1 MTGMIEDLTRKNA
14 KGCMYEECGVYSV
27 SQVNNVSIIS
37 SMKVLVS
44 SLPPYFLLRVL
55 RLPVTGVV
63 DRLDDFLDDV
73 EVLLFAGAFFAGAFF
88 AGAFLAG
95 DLAGDLAGAFL
106 AADLEDADAER
117 LVLVERLGFG
127 LADLA
132 AAGFAAVFLADAER
146 PLVDFVEALLLAG
159 DLDLAA
165 AFFAAAASFLSL
177 AVSFLLFCASF
188 SVAVSASTPATRARP
203 RAAFPGRAGGRRRA
217 WRSRRT

>member
-1 MTGMIEDLTRKNA
+1 MIEDLTRKNA

-73 EVLLFAGAFFAGAFF
+73 EVLLFAGAFF

-165 AFFAAAASFLSL
+165 AFFAAGFFVTLRLRLAGSATTSAAASATF
-177 AVSFLLFCASF
+177 AVGFVDLRDFT
-188 SVAVSASTPATRARP
+188 VEYVTVR
-203 RAAFPGRAGGRRRA
+203 GNDGG
-217 WRSRRT
+217 SE

>member
-1 MTGMIEDLTRKNA
+1 MTGMVEDLTRKNA

-37 SMKVLVS
+37 SMKVPVS

-73 EVLLFAGAFFAGAFF
+73 EVLLFAGAFFAGTF
-88 AGAFLAG
+88 
-95 DLAGDLAGAFL
+95 LAGDLAGAFL

-165 AFFAAAASFLSL
+165 AFFAAGFFVTLRLRLAGSATTSAAASATF
-177 AVSFLLFCASF
+177 AVGFVDLRDFT
-188 SVAVSASTPATRARP
+188 VEYVTVR
-203 RAAFPGRAGGRRRA
+203 GNDGG
-217 WRSRRT
+217 SE

>member
-1 MTGMIEDLTRKNA
+1 MIEDLTRKNA

-88 AGAFLAG
+88 TGTLGFGRPRFLAG
-95 DLAGDLAGAFL
+95 TTSGVSSTGTLRYGN
-106 AADLEDADAER
+106 ER
-117 LVLVERLGFG
+117 ESKATDGPHIITSRQYSEVTCRRGRQKGRGVRFVDRETPGNYGNSNLKKHTYPPFPT
-127 LADLA
+127 
-132 AAGFAAVFLADAER
+132 AAGSS
-146 PLVDFVEALLLAG
+146 PP
-159 DLDLAA
+159 
-165 AFFAAAASFLSL
+165 SP
-177 AVSFLLFCASF
+177 
-188 SVAVSASTPATRARP
+188 SA
-203 RAAFPGRAGGRRRA
+203 
-217 WRSRRT
+217 

>member
-1 MTGMIEDLTRKNA
+1 MTGMVEDLTRKNA

-73 EVLLFAGAFFAGAFF
+73 EVLLFAGAFFAGAF
-88 AGAFLAG
+88 LAG
-95 DLAGDLAGAFL
+95 DLADDLAGAFL

-165 AFFAAAASFLSL
+165 AFFAAGFFVTLRLRLAGSATTSAAASATF
-177 AVSFLLFCASF
+177 AVGFVDLRDFT
-188 SVAVSASTPATRARP
+188 VEYVTVR
-203 RAAFPGRAGGRRRA
+203 GNDGG
-217 WRSRRT
+217 SE

>member
-1 MTGMIEDLTRKNA
+1 
-14 KGCMYEECGVYSV
+14 MYEECGVYSV

-37 SMKVLVS
+37 SMKVPVS

-73 EVLLFAGAFFAGAFF
+73 EVLLFAGAFFAGTF
-88 AGAFLAG
+88 
-95 DLAGDLAGAFL
+95 LAGDLAGAFL

-165 AFFAAAASFLSL
+165 AFFAAGFFVTLRLRLAGSATTSAAASATF
-177 AVSFLLFCASF
+177 AVGFVDLRDFT
-188 SVAVSASTPATRARP
+188 VEYVTVR
-203 RAAFPGRAGGRRRA
+203 GNDGG
-217 WRSRRT
+217 SE

>member
-1 MTGMIEDLTRKNA
+1 M
-14 KGCMYEECGVYSV
+14 
-27 SQVNNVSIIS
+27 NNVSIIS

-73 EVLLFAGAFFAGAFF
+73 EVLLFAGAFF

-165 AFFAAAASFLSL
+165 AFFAAGFFVTLRLRLAGSATTSAAASATF
-177 AVSFLLFCASF
+177 AVGFVDLRDFT
-188 SVAVSASTPATRARP
+188 VEYVTVR
-203 RAAFPGRAGGRRRA
+203 GNDGG
-217 WRSRRT
+217 SE

>member
-1 MTGMIEDLTRKNA
+1 LTGMVEDLTRKNA

-73 EVLLFAGAFFAGAFF
+73 EVLLFAGAFF

-165 AFFAAAASFLSL
+165 AFFAAGFFVTLRLRLAGSATTSAAASATF
-177 AVSFLLFCASF
+177 AVGFVDLRDFT
-188 SVAVSASTPATRARP
+188 VEYVTVR
-203 RAAFPGRAGGRRRA
+203 GNDGG
-217 WRSRRT
+217 SG

>member
-1 MTGMIEDLTRKNA
+1 MVEDLTRKNA

-73 EVLLFAGAFFAGAFF
+73 EVLLFAGAFF

-165 AFFAAAASFLSL
+165 AFFAAGFFVTLRLRLAGSATTSAAASATF
-177 AVSFLLFCASF
+177 AVGFVDLRDFT
-188 SVAVSASTPATRARP
+188 VEYVTVR
-203 RAAFPGRAGGRRRA
+203 GNDGG
-217 WRSRRT
+217 SE

>member
-165 AFFAAAASFLSL
+165 AFFAAGFLVTLRLRLAGSATTSAAASATF
-177 AVSFLLFCASF
+177 AVGFVDLRDFT
-188 SVAVSASTPATRARP
+188 VEYVTVR
-203 RAAFPGRAGGRRRA
+203 GNDGG
-217 WRSRRT
+217 SE

>member
-1 MTGMIEDLTRKNA
+1 LTGMVEDLTRKNA

-73 EVLLFAGAFFAGAFF
+73 EVLLFAGAFF

-165 AFFAAAASFLSL
+165 AFFAAGFFVTLRLRLAGSATTSAAASATF
-177 AVSFLLFCASF
+177 AVGFVDLRDFT
-188 SVAVSASTPATRARP
+188 VEYVTVR
-203 RAAFPGRAGGRRRA
+203 GNDGG
-217 WRSRRT
+217 SE

>member
-1 MTGMIEDLTRKNA
+1 MIEDLTRKNA

-73 EVLLFAGAFFAGAFF
+73 EVLLFAGAFF

-165 AFFAAAASFLSL
+165 AFFAAGFFVTLRLRLAGSATTSAAASATF
-177 AVSFLLFCASF
+177 AVGFVDLRDFT
-188 SVAVSASTPATRARP
+188 VEYVTVR
-203 RAAFPGRAGGRRRA
+203 GNDGG
-217 WRSRRT
+217 SG

>member
-1 MTGMIEDLTRKNA
+1 MIEDLTRKNA

-73 EVLLFAGAFFAGAFF
+73 EVLLFAGAFF

-165 AFFAAAASFLSL
+165 AFFAAGFFVTLRLRLAGSATTSAAASATF
-177 AVSFLLFCASF
+177 AVGFVDLEDERVFF
-188 SVAVSASTPATRARP
+188 G
-203 RAAFPGRAGGRRRA
+203 AAFPLPPDFEMLENR
-217 WRSRRT
+217 

>member
-1 MTGMIEDLTRKNA
+1 MGMIEDLTRKNA

-73 EVLLFAGAFFAGAFF
+73 EVLLFAGAFF

-165 AFFAAAASFLSL
+165 AFFAAGFLVTLRLRLAGSATTSAAASATF
-177 AVSFLLFCASF
+177 AVGFVDLRDFT
-188 SVAVSASTPATRARP
+188 VEYVTVR
-203 RAAFPGRAGGRRRA
+203 GNDGG
-217 WRSRRT
+217 SE

>member
-1 MTGMIEDLTRKNA
+1 MIEDLTRKNA

-88 AGAFLAG
+88 AG

-165 AFFAAAASFLSL
+165 AFFAAGFFVTLRLRLAGSATTSAAASATF
-177 AVSFLLFCASF
+177 AVGFVDLRDFT
-188 SVAVSASTPATRARP
+188 VEYVTVR
-203 RAAFPGRAGGRRRA
+203 GNDGG
-217 WRSRRT
+217 SE

>member
-14 KGCMYEECGVYSV
+14 KGCMYQECGVYSV

-88 AGAFLAG
+88 AG

-165 AFFAAAASFLSL
+165 AFFAAGFFVTLRLRLAGSATTSAAASATF
-177 AVSFLLFCASF
+177 AVGFVDLRDFT
-188 SVAVSASTPATRARP
+188 VEYVTVR
-203 RAAFPGRAGGRRRA
+203 GNDGG
-217 WRSRRT
+217 SE

>member
-1 MTGMIEDLTRKNA
+1 MIEDLTRKNA

-44 SLPPYFLLRVL
+44 SFPPYFLLRVL

-73 EVLLFAGAFFAGAFF
+73 EVLLFAGAFFAGAF
-88 AGAFLAG
+88 LAG

-106 AADLEDADAER
+106 AADLEDADTER

-165 AFFAAAASFLSL
+165 AFFAAGFFVTLRLRLAGSATTSAAASATF
-177 AVSFLLFCASF
+177 AVGFVDLRDFT
-188 SVAVSASTPATRARP
+188 VEYVTVR
-203 RAAFPGRAGGRRRA
+203 GNDGG
-217 WRSRRT
+217 SE

>member
-1 MTGMIEDLTRKNA
+1 LTGMIEDLTRKNA

-73 EVLLFAGAFFAGAFF
+73 EVLLFAGAFF

-165 AFFAAAASFLSL
+165 AFFAAGFFVTLRLRLAGSATTSAAASATF
-177 AVSFLLFCASF
+177 AVGFVDLRDFT
-188 SVAVSASTPATRARP
+188 VEYVTVR
-203 RAAFPGRAGGRRRA
+203 GNDGG
-217 WRSRRT
+217 SE

>member
-1 MTGMIEDLTRKNA
+1 LTGMNDGMIEDLTRKNA

-73 EVLLFAGAFFAGAFF
+73 EVLLFAGAFF

-165 AFFAAAASFLSL
+165 AFFAAGFFVTLRLRLAGSATTSAAASATF
-177 AVSFLLFCASF
+177 AVGFVDLRDFT
-188 SVAVSASTPATRARP
+188 VEYVTVR
-203 RAAFPGRAGGRRRA
+203 GNDGG
-217 WRSRRT
+217 SG

>member
-1 MTGMIEDLTRKNA
+1 
-14 KGCMYEECGVYSV
+14 MYEECGVYSV

-73 EVLLFAGAFFAGAFF
+73 EVLLFAGAFF

-165 AFFAAAASFLSL
+165 AFFAAGFFVTLRLRLAGSATTSAAASATF
-177 AVSFLLFCASF
+177 AVGFVDLRDFT
-188 SVAVSASTPATRARP
+188 VEYVTVR
-203 RAAFPGRAGGRRRA
+203 GNDGG
-217 WRSRRT
+217 SG

>member
-73 EVLLFAGAFFAGAFF
+73 EVLLFAGAFF

-165 AFFAAAASFLSL
+165 AFFAAGFFVTLRLRLAGSATTSAAASATF
-177 AVSFLLFCASF
+177 AVGFVDLRDFT
-188 SVAVSASTPATRARP
+188 VEYVTVR
-203 RAAFPGRAGGRRRA
+203 GNDGG
-217 WRSRRT
+217 SE

>member
-1 MTGMIEDLTRKNA
+1 
-14 KGCMYEECGVYSV
+14 MYEECGVYSV

-73 EVLLFAGAFFAGAFF
+73 EVLLF

-165 AFFAAAASFLSL
+165 AFFAAGFFVTLRLRLAGSATTSAAASATF
-177 AVSFLLFCASF
+177 AVGFVDLRDFT
-188 SVAVSASTPATRARP
+188 VEYVTVR
-203 RAAFPGRAGGRRRA
+203 GNDGG
-217 WRSRRT
+217 SE

>member
-73 EVLLFAGAFFAGAFF
+73 EVLLFAGAFF

-165 AFFAAAASFLSL
+165 AFFAAGFLVTLRLRLAGSATTSAAASATF
-177 AVSFLLFCASF
+177 AVGFVDLRDFT
-188 SVAVSASTPATRARP
+188 VEYVTVR
-203 RAAFPGRAGGRRRA
+203 GNDGG
-217 WRSRRT
+217 SE

>member
-1 MTGMIEDLTRKNA
+1 MIDGGMIEDLTRKNA

-73 EVLLFAGAFFAGAFF
+73 EVLLFAGAFF

-165 AFFAAAASFLSL
+165 AFFAAGFFVTLRLRLAGSATTSAAASATF
-177 AVSFLLFCASF
+177 AVGFVDLRDFT
-188 SVAVSASTPATRARP
+188 VEYVTVR
-203 RAAFPGRAGGRRRA
+203 GNDGG
-217 WRSRRT
+217 SG

>member
-1 MTGMIEDLTRKNA
+1 MTGMVEDLTRKNA

-73 EVLLFAGAFFAGAFF
+73 EVLLFAGAFF

-165 AFFAAAASFLSL
+165 AFFAAGFFVTLRLRLAGSATTSAAASATF
-177 AVSFLLFCASF
+177 AVGFVDLRDFT
-188 SVAVSASTPATRARP
+188 VEYVTVR
-203 RAAFPGRAGGRRRA
+203 GNDGG
-217 WRSRRT
+217 SE

>member
-1 MTGMIEDLTRKNA
+1 MIEDLTRKNA
-14 KGCMYEECGVYSV
+14 KGCMYEGCGVYSV

-73 EVLLFAGAFFAGAFF
+73 EVLLFAGAFF

-165 AFFAAAASFLSL
+165 AFFAAGFFVTLRLRLAGSATTSAAASATF
-177 AVSFLLFCASF
+177 AVGFVDLRDFT
-188 SVAVSASTPATRARP
+188 VEYVTVR
-203 RAAFPGRAGGRRRA
+203 GNDGG
-217 WRSRRT
+217 SE

>member
-1 MTGMIEDLTRKNA
+1 MVEDLTRKNA

-73 EVLLFAGAFFAGAFF
+73 EVLLFAGAFF

-165 AFFAAAASFLSL
+165 AFFAAGFFVTLRLRLAGSATTSAAASATF
-177 AVSFLLFCASF
+177 AVGFVDLRDFT
-188 SVAVSASTPATRARP
+188 VEYVTVR
-203 RAAFPGRAGGRRRA
+203 GNDGG
-217 WRSRRT
+217 SG

>member
-1 MTGMIEDLTRKNA
+1 MIEDLTRKNA

-73 EVLLFAGAFFAGAFF
+73 EVLLFAGAFFAGAF
-88 AGAFLAG
+88 LAG
-95 DLAGDLAGAFL
+95 DLAGDLA
-106 AADLEDADAER
+106 DADAER

-165 AFFAAAASFLSL
+165 AFFAAGFFVTLRLRLAGSATTSAAASATF
-177 AVSFLLFCASF
+177 AVGFVDLRDFT
-188 SVAVSASTPATRARP
+188 VEYVTVR
-203 RAAFPGRAGGRRRA
+203 GNDGG
-217 WRSRRT
+217 SG